1 MTGGEIN
8 TCFYANAH
16 LQPIIT
22 ISLPQ
27 KHLGLFYWILSR
39 SMWWLPKNFQVI
51 LIMFELW
58 IYNSSLFRFGDCQV
72 EVTIGDENDNSP
84 RFTNLPNETSV
95 SEGASVNTVFYTV
108 QVKIFTLSSTDPD
121 TFVTIIFVFDVDEEK
136 NGDDIYGSGDNTD
149 VDSDVTLE
157 MIVTIWL
164 VLSSHVTWILFRDWS
179 HPRVPSPCYWW
190 Q

>member
-22 ISLPQ
+22 ISLLQ

-51 LIMFELW
+51 LILFELW
-58 IYNSSLFRFGDCQV
+58 MYNSSLFRFGDCQV

-84 RFTNLPNETSV
+84 RFENLPNETSV
-95 SEGASVNTVFYTV
+95 SEGASINTVFYTV
-108 QVKIFTLSSTDPD
+108 QVKIFTLSSTDHD
-121 TFVTIIFVFDVDEEK
+121 TLIAIIIFFWCWWGEK
-136 NGDDIYGSGDNTD
+136 
-149 VDSDVTLE
+149 
-157 MIVTIWL
+157 W
-164 VLSSHVTWILFRDWS
+164 
-179 HPRVPSPCYWW
+179 WW
-190 Q
+190 QLWKWR